1 MVRVAMDG
9 RPRPVSPPDAVR
21 TLIETVSLIAC
32 AACART
38 PAALHLAPDSYLV
51 GRRFVGQLDGTSTR
65 QARLISTPGN
75 YEYALHDVSTAR
87 GNRLLMTRLL
97 GRDATNRPSYE
108 ILAAVSVPPLRRD
121 ELLVLSVCK
130 LNGVRDV
137 DIVAIAR
144 RQDRAE
150 LGRIRAAWRATGWQA
165 TLEQLPVE
173 GIACEYEGWHV
184 R

>member
-1 MVRVAMDG
+1 MSWARAAASV
-9 RPRPVSPPDAVR
+9 
-21 TLIETVSLIAC
+21 IAC

-38 PAALHLAPDSYLV
+38 PAALHLAPDSSLV
-51 GRRFVGQLDGTSTR
+51 GRHFTGQLEGTSTR

-97 GRDATNRPSYE
+97 GRDAANRPNYE

-121 ELLVLSVCK
+121 ELLLLSVCR

-144 RQDRAE
+144 REDRAE
-150 LGRIRAAWRATGWQA
+150 LSRVRAAWRATGWQA

-173 GIACEYEGWHV
+173 GITCEHEGW
-184 R
+184 RAR